1 MISEAAKSTRILD
14 IYNMLLRGQ
23 AVHKKELAEKYQVN
37 SKSIQ
42 RDLESIRDFLSEQYV
57 KCGVQQ
63 NVEYDRANDEYRLV
77 TQEVSYLS
85 QGEMLAVSKILLESR
100 AFSKEQIIPYSLV
113 LKIYVSPRKNGA
125 ILSSLLAASF
135 LIITRRLMQSH
146 KWICYGRQR
155 KPLWSRS

>member
-57 KCGVQQ
+57 KCGVRQ

-77 TQEVSYLS
+77 TQEVSYDLRRRS
-85 QGEMLAVSKILLESR
+85 SRQYQICDACSPGEPL
-100 AFSKEQIIPYSLV
+100 
-113 LKIYVSPRKNGA
+113 
-125 ILSSLLAASF
+125 
-135 LIITRRLMQSH
+135 
-146 KWICYGRQR
+146 QR
-155 KPLWSRS
+155 KQGVYV